1 MRPTC
6 DWCRLRPVERGAKY
20 CSHSCRQRA
29 YEHRKEITDLLAAI
43 DRAARHLETL
53 AAMLRISLSVRHAVK
68 PPVHG
73 GPENAHSPT
82 QRT

>member
-1 MRPTC
+1 MPARIC

-29 YEHRKEITDLLAAI
+29 YEHRKTISDLLAAI

-53 AAMLRISLSVRHAVK
+53 TSMLRTALSVRHAVK
-68 PPVHG
+68 TPLPG
-73 GPENAHSPT
+73 GPENARSAT
-82 QRT
+82 